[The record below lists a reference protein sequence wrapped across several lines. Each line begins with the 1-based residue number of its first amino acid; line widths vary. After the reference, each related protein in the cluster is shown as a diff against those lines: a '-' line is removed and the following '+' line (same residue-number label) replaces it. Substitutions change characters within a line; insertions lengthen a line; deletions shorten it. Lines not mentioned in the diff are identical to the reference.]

1 MSTERLLVIAVLA
14 ALSGCASYTLPVPSD
29 FTAANAL
36 PVAGASGFRQKDMTV
51 GEYHVAINRGSTSHR
66 DEGTD
71 IVRDARKR
79 QSYNFVMRRGDALV
93 FTGGCML
100 AANETSVAAPAGIRI
115 SASDKAEL
123 DCELLPNG
131 TGRESWKLR
140 LNGETD
146 RPLNGEF
153 TGGGQTYSLEG
164 VGTAIGSTKHGPTG
178 GYHIKQNGRMVASV
192 QTTGK
197 RQVVFAPDAQSDAL
211 VAAAVVLLLI
221 DESVRELG
229 E

>member
-1 MSTERLLVIAVLA
+1 MTALA
-14 ALSGCASYTLPVPSD
+14 ALSGCASYTLPVPND
-29 FTAANAL
+29 FTAAAAL
-36 PVAGASGFRQKDMTV
+36 PVAGASGFKQKEMTV
-51 GEYHVAINRGSTSHR
+51 GDYNVAINRSSTKER
-66 DEGTD
+66 GAGTD
-71 IVRDARKR
+71 VVREARKR
-79 QSYNFVMRRGDALV
+79 QSYNFVMRRGDAVV

-100 AANETSVAAPAGIRI
+100 AANETSVGVPAGIRI
-115 SASDKAEL
+115 SANDKAEL

-153 TGGGQTYSLEG
+153 AGGGQTYTLEG
-164 VGTAIGSTKHGPTG
+164 VGTAIGSTKYGPTA

-197 RQVVFAPDAQSDAL
+197 RQVLFAPDAQSDAL
-211 VAAAVVLLLI
+211 VAAGVVLLLI
-221 DESVRELG
+221 DESVRDLD
-229 E
+229 